1 VRGGLLL
8 RTVLPAVVC
17 LGVILCF
24 YGYVS
29 ARGFSGVPP
38 GLEALVTPASAVLAV
53 VAYLDLRGRGVETRG
68 ALALLTF
75 ILPPVGVWLWVS
87 RARRLRPPPPGAP
100 AGASAPERAVPVRRV
115 SRRSAGRA
123 RRRRRR
129 G

>member
-1 VRGGLLL
+1 VRAGAL
-8 RTVLPAVVC
+8 RTLLPAAVC

-24 YGYVS
+24 YGYVA
-29 ARGFSGVPP
+29 ARGFSGVPS

-53 VAYLDLRGRGVETRG
+53 VAYLDLRERGVETRG

-75 ILPPVGVWLWVS
+75 ILPPIGVWLWVS
-87 RARRLRPPPPGAP
+87 RVRRLRPQPTGAP
-100 AGASAPERAVPVRRV
+100 AAASAPERAVPARRA
-115 SRRSAGRA
+115 SRTSAGRA